1 MSSRRIDERGDTLL
15 EVLIALVII
24 GLVVGAFFASFTTA
38 SSASTQQH
46 NLVTADGIL
55 RNYAEAVKTAV
66 RDSCNSFATYT
77 PAYSSPDPSFVLG
90 PDPTAPQTCPPVN
103 GPVTQQVPTVTLS
116 VTLPGGATKSLD
128 IAVRTP

>member
-1 MSSRRIDERGDTLL
+1 MSFRRIDERGDTLL

-38 SSASTQQH
+38 SAASTQQR

-66 RDSCNSFATYT
+66 RDSCNNFATYT
-77 PAYSSPDPSFVLG
+77 PAYTSPDATFVLSPDP
-90 PDPTAPQTCPPVN
+90 TTPQTCPPVS
-103 GPVTQQVPTVTLS
+103 GPLAQQVPTVHLS
-116 VTLPGGATKSLD
+116 VTLPSGTTKSLD

>member
-1 MSSRRIDERGDTLL
+1 MAKHRSDETGETLL

-38 SSASTQQH
+38 SSASTQQR

-55 RNYAEAVKTAV
+55 RNYAESVKTAV

-77 PAYSSPDPSFVLG
+77 PAYSAPSGFVVS
-90 PDPTAPQTCPPVN
+90 PDPTAPQACPPVS
-103 GPVTQQVPTVTLS
+103 GPLAQQVPTVHLT
-116 VTLPGGATKSLD
+116 VTLPSGTTK
-128 IAVRTP
+128 T

>member
-1 MSSRRIDERGDTLL
+1 MDERGETLL

-46 NLVTADGIL
+46 DLVTADGLL

-66 RDSCNSFATYT
+66 RDSCNNFATYT
-77 PAYSSPDPSFVLG
+77 PAYSSPNAAFVLS
-90 PDPTAPQTCPPVN
+90 PDPTAPEACPPVS
-103 GPVTQQVPTVTLS
+103 GPLAQQVPTIHLT
-116 VTLPGGATKSLD
+116 VTLPSGTVKSLD